1 MKKLRF
7 AACILALS
15 IPVSTTMAQN
25 APPSA
30 PPGAPPMTDAA
41 PPPAPEAPAPA
52 AALEEKITADFPKY
66 DKDKSGELNKSEF
79 STWISEAKANAG
91 GDAPDKKALS
101 DAFLKADT
109 DSSKTVSAKE
119 LTSFLS

>member
-7 AACILALS
+7 AACIFALS

-25 APPSA
+25 APPT
-30 PPGAPPMTDAA
+30 PPAA
-41 PPPAPEAPAPA
+41 PEPPPSAADAPAPAPA
-52 AALEEKITADFPKY
+52 AALEEKINADFPKY

-79 STWISEAKANAG
+79 STWISEARTNAG
-91 GDAPDKKALS
+91 GEAPDTKTLG

-109 DSSKTVSAKE
+109 DSNKTVSAKE
-119 LTSFLS
+119 LASFLS

>member
-25 APPSA
+25 APP
-30 PPGAPPMTDAA
+30 AA
-41 PPPAPEAPAPA
+41 PPAPDAPPPTAAEAPSPA

-66 DKDKSGELNKSEF
+66 DKDNSGELNKSEF
-79 STWISEAKANAG
+79 STWISEAKTSAG
-91 GDAPDKKALS
+91 GEAPDKKSLG

-109 DSSKTVSAKE
+109 DSNKTVSAKE
-119 LTSFLS
+119 LASFLS